1 MGIACKSSGK
11 TITSEELQ
19 MIFIVLSIAIFL
31 PVASIFAAI
40 ALMRMFDVKD
50 ARAEQTQ
57 AEAEKLLAQV
67 NREVKRRHHVR
78 AGAPSNLTLTNVPR
92 FASLSAIRM
101 RFPSA

>member
-1 MGIACKSSGK
+1 M
-11 TITSEELQ
+11 TVTSEELQ
-19 MIFIVLSIAIFL
+19 MSFIVLSIAIFL
-31 PVASIFAAI
+31 PVASILAAM

-50 ARAEQTQ
+50 ATAEQTQ

-78 AGAPSNLTLTNVPR
+78 AGAPSNPTLTDVPR
-92 FASLSAIRM
+92 FASLSAIRI